1 MKKTLITLS
10 LLASVATLPGLVGTA
25 DAYDRGHRHGRSAW
39 SIVRSDPC
47 LSNEYAR
54 FAREHKNPNK
64 RARFI
69 ERLAREGCDRE
80 ARQRL
85 RRERGWGRAAY
96 DYDRSDRHDY
106 HRY

>member
-10 LLASVATLPGLVGTA
+10 LLASIATPGLIGTA
-25 DAYDRGHRHGRSAW
+25 AADHWQHRHGRSAW

-69 ERLAREGCDRE
+69 DRLAREGCDRE
-80 ARQRL
+80 AWHRL
-85 RRERGWGRAAY
+85 RRERAAY
-96 DYDRSDRHDY
+96 HYDRHD
-106 HRY
+106 RYDRYDRY